1 MHLYDK
7 ISAAIDSK
15 QIALGLFI
23 DLSKAFD
30 TVNHE
35 ILLSKLEFMEFVAW
49 LWGGFAAIFLV
60 DCNKFNIMGKLQC
73 QK

>member
-35 ILLSKLEFMEFVAW
+35 ILLKKLEFFGIRGVIGSGMVSQLSFR
-49 LWGGFAAIFLV
+49 
-60 DCNKFNIMGKLQC
+60 
-73 QK
+73 